1 MLSKLRRSFRYFY
14 KVPWCVPAW
23 GRRELFATLR
33 CIFTGRVINGSYP
46 EAFAGAVTEFLGL
59 GYAVPVNR
67 GRTAIEL
74 ALRAMG
80 VGKGDE
86 VIFPS
91 YICRSVLDAV
101 VRTGAVPVFADVG
114 PDLQLTVDTVRN
126 AITSKTKCVIVPHL
140 FCKTA
145 PIDNIEIMLRGTG
158 IWLIDDAAQ
167 LFGSG
172 CEGRLIGTFGD
183 CGIISCGPGKSLAGA
198 AGGLFVTDNRDL
210 YEEAS
215 SIPLS
220 REKQSAVT
228 RRVLSFWIWRRFRK
242 YTLPFQVIINR
253 LLGLK
258 NEMPH
263 EFCTMSNLDAAI
275 ALAQFDAMYKND
287 RIRRFNAETL
297 LQALGH
303 GAESS
308 INDLSRDDM
317 SVKLV
322 LLLPGDG
329 NRLHELIEEFSGLGI
344 ECQGG
349 YVPLHKEMEEWPME
363 LTVTEKVWDRVLC
376 IPIDSEFKNI
386 IKLKAFANESFELKR

>member
-1 MLSKLRRSFRYFY
+1 MLSKLKRWFRYFY

-23 GRRELFATLR
+23 GRRELLVTLG
-33 CIFTGRVINGSYP
+33 CIFTGRVIDGAYP
-46 EAFAGAVTEFLGL
+46 EVFAAAVKKFLGL
-59 GYAVPVNR
+59 RYAVPVNR

-80 VGKGDE
+80 LGKEDE

-91 YICRSVLDAV
+91 YVCHSVLDAV

-114 PDLQLTVDTVRN
+114 PELQLTVDTVRS
-126 AITSKTKCVIVPHL
+126 AITSKTKCVVVPHL
-140 FCKTA
+140 FCRTA
-145 PIDNIEIMLRGTG
+145 PIDNIEVMLRGTG

-167 LFGSG
+167 LFGSR
-172 CEGRLIGTFGD
+172 CDGRLVGAFGD
-183 CGIISCGPGKSLAGA
+183 CGIISCGPGKTLAGA

-210 YEEAS
+210 YEKAV
-215 SIPLS
+215 SISLS

-228 RRVLSFWIWRRFRK
+228 RRVLSFWIWRRLRK

-253 LLGLK
+253 LLDLK

-263 EFCTMSNLDAAI
+263 QFCAMSNLDAAI

-303 GAESS
+303 GADRS

-317 SVKLV
+317 SVKFV
-322 LLLPGDG
+322 LLLPENGYQ
-329 NRLHELIEEFSGLGI
+329 LLELIEKLSDLGI

-349 YVPLHKEMEEWPME
+349 YAPLHKEMGAWPTE
-363 LTVTEKVWDRVLC
+363 LTVTEKVWDKVLC
-376 IPIDSEFKNI
+376 IPIDSEFKNTKKI
-386 IKLKAFANESFELKR
+386 EAFISKAFGLR